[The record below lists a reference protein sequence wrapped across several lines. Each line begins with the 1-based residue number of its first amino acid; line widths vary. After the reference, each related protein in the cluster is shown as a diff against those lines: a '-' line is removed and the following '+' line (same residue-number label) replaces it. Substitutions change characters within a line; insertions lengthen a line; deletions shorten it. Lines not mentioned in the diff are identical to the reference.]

1 MIQRRLADIDRHHFG
16 VRVHERENGRLVCA
30 TTRDQNVKIGLVL
43 PIRPQNPMCVAG
55 VEPLP
60 VASEP
65 WFEVLY
71 RLWVPVSLV
80 LASDDIVTRIIAH
93 FCTDPF
99 TVNRRFKSQIVLS
112 LAETLWV
119 RGHLLNSNHDPG
131 KGGNRPER
139 SRSVMRSN
147 TTQRFHRVSVPK
159 SWRSARI
166 ST

>member
-16 VRVHERENGRLVCA
+16 VRVHERENRRLVCA
-30 TTRDQNVKIGLVL
+30 TSRDQNVKIGLVF

-60 VASEP
+60 VAGQP
-65 WFEVLY
+65 LFEVLY

-93 FCTDPF
+93 FCTGPL
-99 TVNRRFKSQIVLS
+99 TANRRFKSQITLS

-119 RGHLLNSNHDPG
+119 R
-131 KGGNRPER
+131 
-139 SRSVMRSN
+139 
-147 TTQRFHRVSVPK
+147 
-159 SWRSARI
+159 
-166 ST
+166 